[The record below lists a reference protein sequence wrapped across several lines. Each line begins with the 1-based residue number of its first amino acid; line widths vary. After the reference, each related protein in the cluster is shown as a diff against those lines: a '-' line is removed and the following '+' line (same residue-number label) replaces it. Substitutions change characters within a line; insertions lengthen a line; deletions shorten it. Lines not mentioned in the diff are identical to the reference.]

1 MELAIKVCGM
11 KYADNIKKLSEIK
24 PDLMGFIFYP
34 PSKRFVGVEFL
45 KSDLTDINPQIIKTA
60 VFVNAQIHEIVEFSK
75 MYGMQVV
82 QLHGTESP
90 DFCKTI
96 KNEGFM
102 VLKAFGIDDS
112 FDFNILELYQDVVDF
127 FLFDTKTNLHGG
139 SGETFNWNKINQ
151 YKLQKPFF
159 LSGGLSLEN
168 LASVKNIKNEFF
180 YGVDLNSKFELEPG
194 LKDIEQLREA
204 FNLIRN

>member
-11 KYADNIKKLSEIK
+11 KYADNIKKLSDVK

-34 PSKRFVGVEFL
+34 PSKRFIGVEFL
-45 KSDLTDINPQIIKTA
+45 KSDLSDINPQIIKTA
-60 VFVNAQIHEIVEFSK
+60 VFVNAQVHEIVEFSK
-75 MYGMQVV
+75 MYGMQAV
-82 QLHGTESP
+82 QLHGAESP

-96 KNEGFM
+96 KNEGFI
-102 VLKAFGIDDS
+102 VLKAFGIDDN
-112 FDFNILELYQDVVDF
+112 FDFEVLKPYLDVVDF

-139 SGETFNWNKINQ
+139 SGETFDWSIIDKYN
-151 YKLQKPFF
+151 LHKPFF

-180 YGVDLNSKFELEPG
+180 YGVDLNSKFELEPS
-194 LKDIEQLREA
+194 LKDIEQLKEA
-204 FNLIRN
+204 FDLIRN